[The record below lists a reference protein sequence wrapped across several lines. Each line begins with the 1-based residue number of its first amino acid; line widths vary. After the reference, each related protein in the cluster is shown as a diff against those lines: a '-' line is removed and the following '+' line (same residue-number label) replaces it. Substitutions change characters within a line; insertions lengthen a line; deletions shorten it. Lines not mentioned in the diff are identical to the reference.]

1 MKWITTLLMLLS
13 LAAAPATARSVERFH
28 SMNDKFVARAKEGN
42 VDVLFLGDSITEGW
56 AGNGKELWKE
66 RYAKLNAANFGIS
79 GDRTQHVLWRLEN
92 GELDGIKPK
101 VVMLMIGTNNI
112 GSNPPEQIAA
122 GVKKIVEKLREKI
135 GRASCRERGEAR
147 GGGGG

>member
-13 LAAAPATARSVERFH
+13 LAAAPATAPSTRIAPQRADVAAPKLSATTRIVERFH
-28 SMNDKFVARAKEGN
+28 SMHDKFVARAKEGN

-92 GELDGIKPK
+92 GELDGIK
-101 VVMLMIGTNNI
+101 
-112 GSNPPEQIAA
+112 
-122 GVKKIVEKLREKI
+122 
-135 GRASCRERGEAR
+135 
-147 GGGGG
+147 